1 MVPILFSLAVFSI
14 LLSSH
19 ASVIFTSLLS
29 SVNFVLSTSVFNSC
43 PIPQPHSFPFDV
55 RHNLLS
61 SKESASSS
69 YKAAYPFVQGLEF
82 AAVQI
87 IAVDTERNSGSLIA
101 GYLIKAGHPIQNTDS
116 TGDLNRG
123 RRACR
128 LLETWSPCSHPF
140 AILPV
145 SAVSDAQKLATGNF
159 LHVRAAAF
167 WFFLQKQKE

>member
-1 MVPILFSLAVFSI
+1 MLIGSYELIQSYVANPQSST
-14 LLSSH
+14 LS
-19 ASVIFTSLLS
+19 
-29 SVNFVLSTSVFNSC
+29 
-43 PIPQPHSFPFDV
+43 QPHSFPLDV
-55 RHNLLS
+55 RHNLLL

-69 YKAAYPFVQGLEF
+69 CKAAYPFVQGSEL

-87 IAVDTERNSGSLIA
+87 IAVDTERNSGLRKA
-101 GYLIKAGHPIQNTDS
+101 GYLMKAGYPIQNTVS

-145 SAVSDAQKLATGNF
+145 SALSDAQK
-159 LHVRAAAF
+159 
-167 WFFLQKQKE
+167 